1 MGNDVG
7 HALGLPWGVTPGT
20 LASKRALR
28 TGERDGARG
37 DGADGGEETG
47 HADGE
52 YG

>member
-7 HALGLPWGVTPGT
+7 HALGLPWRVTPGT

-28 TGERDGARG
+28 TGEGDGARG
-37 DGADGGEETG
+37 GADGGEETG

-52 YG
+52 FG

>member
-7 HALGLPWGVTPGT
+7 HALGLPRGETPGT

-28 TGERDGARG
+28 TGESDGARS
-37 DGADGGEETG
+37 GADGGKETG

-52 YG
+52 FR

>member
-7 HALGLPWGVTPGT
+7 HALGLPRGETPGT

-28 TGERDGARG
+28 TGEGGGARG
-37 DGADGGEETG
+37 GADGGEETG
-47 HADGE
+47 HADDE